1 MKNEEKIQENVLI
14 LKSKAGDFKAFEELV
29 GNYQNRIFNFIY
41 RIVYERETAEDLTQ
55 ETFIRAFKNLA
66 GIDVNLSFK
75 SWLYKV
81 AVNLTNDY
89 LKEKY
94 ARYQFED
101 FHDLANPEFELGDET
116 SAARIKKAVFLE
128 EGLRKIDAKYRTV
141 LLLYFREGFS
151 YKEIAYKL
159 GLPLNTVRTHLK
171 RAKTALKKAIEV

>member
-29 GNYQNRIFNFIY
+29 RLYQNRIYNFVY
-41 RIVYERETAEDLTQ
+41 RIVYERETAEDLAQ

-101 FHDLANPEFELGDET
+101 FRDLTNPEFELKDEA

-128 EGLRKIDAKYRTV
+128 EGLRRIDAKYRAV
-141 LLLYFREGFS
+141 LLLYFKEGFS

-159 GLPLNTVRTHLK
+159 DLPLNTVRTHLK
-171 RAKTALKKAIEV
+171 RAKTALKKAIEA